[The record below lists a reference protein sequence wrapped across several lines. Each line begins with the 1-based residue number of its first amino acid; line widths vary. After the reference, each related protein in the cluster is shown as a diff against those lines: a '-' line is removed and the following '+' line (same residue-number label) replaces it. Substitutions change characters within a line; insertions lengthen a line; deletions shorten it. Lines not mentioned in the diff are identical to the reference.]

1 VRDRSD
7 TILIG
12 RMLDPTQVG
21 IYSIGAELAAL
32 PTTELIEP
40 FGRVAFSGFAAAR
53 NAEIAPAETYLR
65 LIATMSLLTLPA
77 AVGIA
82 LIADPLVN
90 LAFGPLWAAAVP
102 LVQILALAGV
112 PMVVGVM
119 SATLFAVHALL
130 PQIFSIGLASVLL
143 RVALLIVFIGQ
154 FGLYGAAIA
163 AAIAICV
170 EQGLYVLLTM
180 RQIAL
185 KLTQLV
191 HVTWRALLATATM
204 AAVLLRTGLGEHIA
218 GASPAALARQLA
230 VAVFVGAAV
239 YTTVL
244 LAAWFAAGRPAGAE
258 TDVLALARRM
268 FGRLGSALWAR

>member
-1 VRDRSD
+1 
-7 TILIG
+7 
-12 RMLDPTQVG
+12 
-21 IYSIGAELAAL
+21 
-32 PTTELIEP
+32 
-40 FGRVAFSGFAAAR
+40 
-53 NAEIAPAETYLR
+53 
-65 LIATMSLLTLPA
+65 
-77 AVGIA
+77 
-82 LIADPLVN
+82 
-90 LAFGPLWAAAVP
+90 
-102 LVQILALAGV
+102 
-112 PMVVGVM
+112 M
-119 SATLFAVHALL
+119 SATLFTVHALL
-130 PQIFSIGLASVLL
+130 PQVFSIGLASVLL

-170 EQGLYVLLTM
+170 EQGLYVLLAM

-244 LAAWFAAGRPAGAE
+244 LAAWFATGRPAGAE

-268 FGRLGSALWAR
+268 FGRLGGALWAR